1 LDSIDD
7 HMARY
12 DADNGAI
19 ERGVRPK
26 DINYN
31 VESVKRLRVKDNKLQ
46 LLVDW
51 KDFDGKKIVS

>member
-1 LDSIDD
+1 
-7 HMARY
+7 MARY

>member
-1 LDSIDD
+1 
-7 HMARY
+7 MAIY
-12 DADNGAI
+12 DADKGAI
-19 ERGVRPK
+19 KRKIRPE

-51 KDFDGKKIVS
+51 KDINGKHFKP